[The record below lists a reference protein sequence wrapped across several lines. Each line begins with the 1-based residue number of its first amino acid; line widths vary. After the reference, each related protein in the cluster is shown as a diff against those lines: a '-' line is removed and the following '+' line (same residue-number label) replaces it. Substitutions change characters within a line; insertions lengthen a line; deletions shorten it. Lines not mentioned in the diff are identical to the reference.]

1 MIIYFDESYDNE
13 HRYLILGAL
22 FNPHP
27 KFLHKKLLEMKKR
40 HNFIGRDGKVLEIKY
55 SNCTSKKREEMNCEA
70 VDIFMESTSYF
81 RAIVIDQDI
90 MDLDYF
96 GKKSEDKKIKMARAY
111 KKFAELL
118 LSHNTENIYNGV
130 LLTDE
135 LNRCNGDRFIEIMKQ
150 DFCNIEGQYCNDN
163 SKPTLKDISDIKSHL
178 EDYHV
183 NQINDI
189 LMGPILNNL
198 KPTRKEYKN
207 NVREHLI
214 KKLGVKNLL
223 PKSWKKYS
231 KSFVEENCPKYNI
244 WYWKPKQVD
253 ENQKIPAKSRDILIG
268 PSAGKGVSD
277 S

>member
-1 MIIYFDESYDNE
+1 MLIYFDESYDNE

-27 KFLHKKLLEMKKR
+27 KFLHKELLEMKKR
-40 HNFIGRDGKVLEIKY
+40 NDFIGDDGKALEIKY
-55 SNCTSKKREEMNCEA
+55 SNCVTKKRERMNCEA
-70 VDIFMESTSYF
+70 IDIFIKSTSYF
-81 RAIVIDQDI
+81 RAIVIDQYI
-90 MDLDYF
+90 MDLERF
-96 GKKSEDKKIKMARAY
+96 GKKSEDKKIKIARAY

-150 DFCNIEGQYCNDN
+150 DFCIIGGKHCNSDY
-163 SKPTLKDISDIKSHL
+163 KPAFKEITDIKSHI

-189 LMGPILNNL
+189 LMGSILNNL

-207 NVREHLI
+207 NVRKYLV

-223 PKSWKKYS
+223 KESWSNYS
-231 KSFVEENCPKYNI
+231 KSIVEECYPKYNI
-244 WYWKPKQVD
+244 WYWKPNNND
-253 ENQKIPAKSRDILIG
+253 RHQKTS
-268 PSAGKGVSD
+268 V
-277 S
+277 